1 MPVVRAQPGRRSS
14 TKVARVARR
23 RLRSRDVTSA
33 GAEVSPRS
41 GQHRA
46 DYVYAKLREAIHSGR
61 LRPGDRVPEI
71 ELARWLSV
79 SRTPIRDALR
89 RLESAGLV
97 SHAPQG
103 LIVTSLDPQ
112 QILELYALR
121 EILEGAAAAFAARY
135 ASESEIRSLQDLIA
149 RQKAAGNNAKELAD
163 LNRQFH
169 ELVYH
174 AGRNRYL
181 IQALRGLRDSLAILP
196 GTTYSVAGRPA
207 QALAEHTKI
216 VDAIRRQNATGA
228 EDGAKRHIRFAA
240 NARLSMVIGPEPR
253 ILASARP

>member
-1 MPVVRAQPGRRSS
+1 M
-14 TKVARVARR
+14 
-23 RLRSRDVTSA
+23 RSRDTTPA
-33 GAEVSPRS
+33 GAEASPRS

-46 DYVYAKLREAIHSGR
+46 DYVYAQLREAIHSGR

-71 ELARWLSV
+71 ELARWLNV

-97 SHAPQG
+97 SHAPRRG

-135 ASESEIRSLQDLIA
+135 ASESEIRSLQDLTA
-149 RQKAAGNNAKELAD
+149 RQKAAGSNAKELAD
-163 LNRQFH
+163 MNRQFH

-181 IQALRGLRDSLAILP
+181 IQALRGLRDSLALLP

-207 QALAEHTKI
+207 QALTEHTKI
-216 VDAIRRQNATGA
+216 VDAIRRQNATLA
-228 EDGAKRHIRFAA
+228 EDAAKKHIRFAA
-240 NARLSMVIGPEPR
+240 NARLSMVIGPEQR
-253 ILASARP
+253 ILASAHP